1 MANPLKLIERYQSKG
16 ILVDSNLL
24 LLYFVGLYD
33 PTMIQKFKRT
43 RGFIPK
49 DFVLLRVF
57 LEKFQCI
64 VTTPNIMSEVSNLA
78 GQMGSP
84 AKEEFFLAFAK
95 QINVPGDDDKLDE
108 QYVASRQASRIEAFV
123 KVGLTDSAIIHLAK
137 DRFLVLT
144 DDFRLAGMLGH
155 LSIDAINFNHLRS
168 LSLR

>member
-24 LLYFVGLYD
+24 LLYFVGLHD
-33 PTMIQKFKRT
+33 STMIQRFKRT
-43 RGFIPK
+43 KVYAPK
-49 DFVLLRVF
+49 DFVLLGRF
-57 LEKFQCI
+57 LEKFQRI

-84 AKEEFFLAFAK
+84 AKEEFFLAFAEK
-95 QINVPGDDDKLDE
+95 IDIPGNDDKLDE
-108 QYVASRQASRIEAFV
+108 RYVASREASRIEAFV

-155 LSIDAINFNHLRS
+155 LSIDVINFNHLRY
-168 LSLR
+168 LSLQ